1 MGFRLFGGALGVVLG
16 GVVLGYAQE
25 LRVHGYVFGD
35 YWYKLTGDTLALPA
49 QYAPFPKAMQAF
61 EFRRVYLYT
70 DARLSQNCSAWLLLE
85 ANDGSL
91 DAGRRYSFF
100 VKEAW
105 VRWQEVL
112 PATELGLGILGTPTW
127 RFSEEVWAYRSLEK
141 TVLDFWRLGNAVD
154 FGAAVVTTLGQQTPQ
169 LRLWAML
176 GNGSGVR
183 AEEDRYKKLY
193 GSALLQLP
201 GGVAVELY
209 GDWEPVGNTRE
220 RTTAKVTMGYRAQGV
235 AVGVEAFGHESGA
248 AHPAGVSMFG
258 WIRLLGQPDLRLV
271 ARADWVDRDRRQ
283 RDTGDR
289 VVFGLFG
296 VDYRPLPQLQLMPNL
311 WWLRRMP
318 KSAAESPATM
328 AVVRMSFFVRYP

>member
-1 MGFRLFGGALGVVLG
+1 MGFRLFGVVLGVVLG
-16 GVVLGYAQE
+16 AVVLGHAQE
-25 LRVHGYVFGD
+25 LQVHGYVFGD
-35 YWYKLTGDTLALPA
+35 YWYKLMGDSLALPA
-49 QYAPFPKAMQAF
+49 EYAPFPKAMQAF
-61 EFRRVYLYT
+61 EFRRVYLYA
-70 DARLSQNCSAWLLLE
+70 DARLSENCSARLLME
-85 ANDGSL
+85 SNNGSL

-105 VRWQEVL
+105 VRWQGVL

-127 RFSEEVWAYRSLEK
+127 RFSEDVWGYRSLEK
-141 TVLDFWRLGNAVD
+141 AVIDFWKLGNAVD
-154 FGAAVVTTLGQQTPQ
+154 FGAAVVTIVGQKAPQ

-176 GNGSGVR
+176 GNGSGVG
-183 AEEDRYKKLY
+183 AEGDRHKKLY

-209 GDWEPVGNTRE
+209 GDWEPMGNARE
-220 RTTAKVTMGYRAQGV
+220 RTTAKATLAYRTQSA
-235 AVGVEAFGHESGA
+235 AVGIEAFGHESGA
-248 AHPAGVSMFG
+248 AHPAGMSVFG
-258 WIRLLGQPDLRLV
+258 RMQLLKQPDLRLV

-283 RDTGDR
+283 RDAGER

-311 WWLRRMP
+311 WWLRRLP
-318 KSAAESPATM
+318 KSAAESRTTI

>member
-1 MGFRLFGGALGVVLG
+1 MKRWLIATVLG
-16 GVVLGYAQE
+16 ACTVASAQE

-35 YWYKLTGDTLALPA
+35 YWYKLQGDSLSLPA

-70 DARLSQNCSAWLLLE
+70 DARLSERCSARLLLE
-85 ANDGSL
+85 ANDSSL

-105 VRWQEVL
+105 VRWQGLL

-127 RFSEEVWAYRSLEK
+127 RFSEDVWAYRSLEK
-141 TVLDFWRLGNAVD
+141 TVLDFWELGNAVD
-154 FGAAVVTTLGQQTPQ
+154 FGAAVVATLGQRAPQ

-176 GNGSGVR
+176 GNGSSVR
-183 AEEDRYKKLY
+183 AEGDRYKKLY

-209 GDWEPVGNTRE
+209 GDWEPMGNARE
-220 RTTAKVTMGYRAQGV
+220 RTTAKVTVGYRAESA
-235 AVGVEAFGHESGA
+235 AVGVEAFGHESGTT
-248 AHPAGVSMFG
+248 HPAGMSAFG
-258 WIRLLGQPDLRLV
+258 WIQLLGQPDLRLV

-283 RDTGDR
+283 QDAGER

-311 WWLRRMP
+311 WWLRRVP
-318 KSAAESPATM
+318 KSAAESPTTM